1 MVLEYDEKYDD
12 DIIDLL
18 VELQEYIQNIDIEVY
33 NILQKNY
40 RKLYFEKVLNDVKN
54 YKGKIFLYE
63 EDNKIVGIVNN
74 DEIETYDFKA
84 PKRGRITELVISKNV
99 RSKGIGTVL
108 LKYMEDYLKSI
119 GCKDILIGVFA
130 YNDNAVKFY
139 RKNGYHVRMIDMIK
153 TDI

>member
-12 DIIDLL
+12 DIKDLL
-18 VELQEYIQNIDIEVY
+18 VELQEYIQNIDIEGY

-63 EDNKIVGIVNN
+63 EDNKIVGLVVGIVNN

-108 LKYMEDYLKSI
+108 LKYMEDYLI
-119 GCKDILIGVFA
+119 
-130 YNDNAVKFY
+130 
-139 RKNGYHVRMIDMIK
+139 
-153 TDI
+153 